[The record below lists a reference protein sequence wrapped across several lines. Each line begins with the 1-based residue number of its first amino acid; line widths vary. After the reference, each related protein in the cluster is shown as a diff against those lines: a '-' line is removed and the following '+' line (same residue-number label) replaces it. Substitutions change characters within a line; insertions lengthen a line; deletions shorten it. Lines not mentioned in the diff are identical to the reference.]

1 MPAVPATN
9 WPDSR
14 PRTFLPTQALCSCA
28 VHLFTGTIYRLE
40 AWHLIISLY
49 IYHFLSNFKFSW
61 LNESL
66 SAFIGSE
73 QEMISLANLAAF
85 PQFLRFGEVE
95 LCYNKTSLQSIAEKC
110 HTFVECLQ
118 SIQAPLND
126 SASIL
131 ICAEIDKEKPSQ
143 FGDYSTLLNHIRG
156 ELMPICDSSRQYSF
170 FIDFGSDKTQRVNVI
185 ESILTIPQIVRCSNI
200 LIEVCQGA
208 NPLQLPVKAIAQWLN
223 QTDDRSRIGVIDDQ
237 KKQEKF
243 LRIGTEHDKIRN
255 VLEMC
260 KHLTEVLVHF

>member
-1 MPAVPATN
+1 
-9 WPDSR
+9 
-14 PRTFLPTQALCSCA
+14 
-28 VHLFTGTIYRLE
+28 
-40 AWHLIISLY
+40 
-49 IYHFLSNFKFSW
+49 
-61 LNESL
+61 
-66 SAFIGSE
+66 
-73 QEMISLANLAAF
+73 MISLANLAAF

-95 LCYNKTSLQSIAEKC
+95 LCYNKTSSQSIAEKC

-118 SIQAPLND
+118 SIRAPLND

-143 FGDYSTLLNHIRG
+143 FGDYSTLFNHIRDK
-156 ELMPICDSSRQYSF
+156 LLPICDSSRQYSF
-170 FIDFGSDKTQRVNVI
+170 FIDFDFGSDKTHRVNVI

-200 LIEVCQGA
+200 LIEVP

-223 QTDDRSRIGVIDDQ
+223 QTDDRSRIGVIDGQ

-243 LRIGTEHDKIRN
+243 LRIGTEHDKIHN

-260 KHLTEVLVHF
+260 KHLTEVLFHF